1 MLQATQFE
9 TVLYIN
15 VELDSSLGLKKTYI
29 LKVCLWLEC
38 RKKMNIISN
47 IYTRMNSMDF
57 YKMKKNIQYRD
68 FLQYL
73 QLIL

>member
-1 MLQATQFE
+1 
-9 TVLYIN
+9 
-15 VELDSSLGLKKTYI
+15 
-29 LKVCLWLEC
+29 
-38 RKKMNIISN
+38 MNIISN

-73 QLIL
+73 QLILWKIQPLELKLRDT